1 MTRPAAGSHAIV
13 LGASLTGLTMARVMA
28 DHFDRVTLV
37 ERDVLPGE
45 PAWRRGV
52 PQARHTHN
60 LLGAGQQALETLF
73 PGLLGQLRAAG
84 MVSVRMPADMLL
96 LVPGGWVRRFD
107 GPHVVLS
114 GTRDLLDHHVRGRLR
129 EQANVTWLENTE
141 ATGLLSG
148 GPGGSPGGGVDGV
161 TVHTRTEEGAWDAD
175 RELRADL
182 VVDATGRTSQ
192 TPAWLRDLGYD
203 KPAESVVDPLTS
215 YATCVFEPPADL
227 ERDWKCILIQSTER
241 EPRQGILNPI
251 EGGRWMVSV
260 TGMNGERPPLTHEGF
275 LDFAKRLR
283 TPVLYEAIR
292 DATPVTPVYGS
303 GRTENRFRHYEK
315 LRRWPDRFVVAG
327 DAFGSFNPS
336 YGQGISVA
344 ARTALA
350 VGKALTTARAG
361 NGGRVPA
368 GLAARLRKPIATELK
383 AAWALSAAADSGYPW
398 AREGNQSLP
407 ARLAGGYM
415 QRLLRIATDNEQAA
429 TALFDMTHL
438 VAPPTV
444 VFKPSIVA
452 AVIRAPRQTYV
463 DTTTPPAARG
473 LISEG
478 RRP

>member
-1 MTRPAAGSHAIV
+1 MTGPVAGSHAIV

-28 DHFDRVTLV
+28 RHFERVTLV

-60 LLGAGQQALETLF
+60 LLGAGQQAMEELF
-73 PGLLGQLRAAG
+73 PGLLGQLRTAG
-84 MVSVRMPADMLL
+84 MVPVRMPADMLL
-96 LVPGGWVRRFD
+96 LVPGGWVRRFE

-129 EQANVTWLENTE
+129 EHANVTWQEDTE
-141 ATGLLSG
+141 ATGILPGSDG
-148 GPGGSPGGGVDGV
+148 GIDGV
-161 TVHTRTEEGAWDAD
+161 MVRTRTAGGAWGEE

-182 VVDATGRTSQ
+182 VVDATGRTSR
-192 TPAWLRDLGYD
+192 TPAWLHALGYET
-203 KPAESVVDPLTS
+203 PAESVVDPLTS
-215 YATCVFEPPADL
+215 YATCVFEPPAQL

-260 TGMNGERPPLTHEGF
+260 TGMNGERPPLDHEGF
-275 LDFAKRLR
+275 LDFAKGLR

-292 DATPVTPVYGS
+292 DATPVSKVYGS

-344 ARTALA
+344 ARTA
-350 VGKALTTARAG
+350 VSIDKALTAARTG
-361 NGGRVPA
+361 NDGRVPE
-368 GLAARLRKPIATELK
+368 GLAARLRKPIAAELN
-383 AAWALSAAADSGYPW
+383 AAWSLSATADSGYPW
-398 AREGNQSLP
+398 AREGKQPLP
-407 ARLAGGYM
+407 ARLASGYM
-415 QRLLRIATDNEQAA
+415 QRLLRTATDNERAA

-444 VFKPSIVA
+444 VFKPAIVA
-452 AVIRAPRQTYV
+452 AVIRGPRHSV
-463 DTTTPPAARG
+463 IDTTTPPTARG
-473 LISEG
+473 LITEG
-478 RRP
+478 SRP